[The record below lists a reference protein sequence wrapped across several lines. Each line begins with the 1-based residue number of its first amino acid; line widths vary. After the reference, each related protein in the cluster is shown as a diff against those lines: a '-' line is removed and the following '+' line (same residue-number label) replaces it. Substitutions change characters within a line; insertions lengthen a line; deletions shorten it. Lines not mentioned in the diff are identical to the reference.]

1 MLTETSVEDFKQM
14 MQVAQRLRA
23 AWLQQ
28 GHGADEIFD
37 KLDADANGLLTTDE
51 LVAGLKSL
59 GGAGEVS
66 EQDLRKLATSA
77 DVTGDGLVD
86 YREFME
92 GLLWMEED
100 DMAANA

>member
-28 GHGADEIFD
+28 GHGADGIFD